1 MILFNSAVYSPLQI
15 LCNNTLE
22 LQSDIPVID
31 NNITNNQTLKYN
43 IRNPSVSKRLT
54 ETWGE
59 AKSVLRSHPSSPDN

>member
-1 MILFNSAVYSPLQI
+1 M
-15 LCNNTLE
+15 E